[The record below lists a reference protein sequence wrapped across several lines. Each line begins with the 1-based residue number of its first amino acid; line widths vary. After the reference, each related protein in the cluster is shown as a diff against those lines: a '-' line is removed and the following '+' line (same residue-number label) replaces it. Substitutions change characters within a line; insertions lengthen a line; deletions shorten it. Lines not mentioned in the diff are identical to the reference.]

1 MPYFG
6 TKSIGPP
13 PQPVSITQSYRRSSH
28 VISGH
33 RVCGGPFRIGKAL
46 PHKTLRLQGCSFRLR
61 PPRALH
67 LRYTQQRFV
76 RRRIL
81 PRRHSAPEA
90 HAPYASKARQR
101 SRTCS
106 ASAILHR
113 RPTFLFC
120 AHIPCGLAIRRVIV
134 IGNRARRAHVRMAPG
149 VECRLRTKGESNM
162 TDNREM
168 WQSLGMDL
176 ETHDQLCV
184 VRSLACSMPRKP
196 KTAFP
201 FLAKI
206 ACS

>member
-1 MPYFG
+1 MCFRAIAYAVALF
-6 TKSIGPP
+6 
-13 PQPVSITQSYRRSSH
+13 VSAGRSRIKPSAYR
-28 VISGH
+28 VIAS
-33 RVCGGPFRIGKAL
+33 VCF
-46 PHKTLRLQGCSFRLR
+46 
-61 PPRALH
+61 PRALYW
-67 LRYTQQRFV
+67 RYTQQRFV

-81 PRRHSAPEA
+81 PRRHSAREA

-106 ASAILHR
+106 AFAILHR

-120 AHIPCGLAIRRVIV
+120 TLIPCGSVIRRVVV

-149 VECRLRTKGESNM
+149 VGSRLRTKGESNM
-162 TDNREM
+162 ADNREM

-184 VRSLACSMPRKP
+184 VRSPASSMPRKL